1 MAITTSGRSVKEY
14 SDHVTS
20 EGGRLIALPTIEII
34 PSDPKVV
41 EKIIRIITLRNHEI
55 CAFLSSNAVDVLFN
69 LAHRTSNIKDLV
81 SLLNSR
87 TIIAIGPN
95 TKKRL
100 EDYSVKAPVVPE
112 KYSTQGLIEMLR
124 SNINMAK
131 GKSIIIPRSGKSD
144 AFVKRSLL
152 NLGMRSVDEI
162 FLYSVRT
169 SQAGSNI
176 WKEFVSLLS
185 MRMLDCIIFTS
196 VSSVKAFFKI
206 LEGNRRLSSVQDELK
221 EIKTVIAIG
230 PRTWQELERRG
241 VQSSMAEIHTI
252 RGALEVAKRN
262 LSF

>member
-34 PSDPKVV
+34 PSDPRVV
-41 EKIIRIITLRNHEI
+41 EKIIRIVTLRNHEI

-69 LAHRTSNIKDLV
+69 LARTSNIKDLV

-131 GKSIIIPRSGKSD
+131 GKSIIIPRSGESD
-144 AFVKRSLL
+144 AFFKRSLL

-206 LEGNRRLSSVQDELK
+206 LEDNHRLSSVQDELK

-241 VQSSMAEIHTI
+241 VQSSIAEIHTI
-252 RGALEVAKRN
+252 RGAFEVAKRN